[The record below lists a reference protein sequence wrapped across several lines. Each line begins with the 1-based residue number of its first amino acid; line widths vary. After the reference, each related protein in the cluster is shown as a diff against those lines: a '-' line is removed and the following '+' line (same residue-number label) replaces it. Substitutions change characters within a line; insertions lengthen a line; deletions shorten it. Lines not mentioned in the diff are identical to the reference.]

1 VTDFRGIER
10 ASGVCGGE
18 PRIAGTRI
26 PVWVLVQARRLHTC
40 DADIL
45 RIYSSLREEDLVNAW
60 NYYQHHQDEIE
71 RQIRD
76 NETA

>member
-1 VTDFRGIER
+1 MTDFHGIDR
-10 ASGVCGGE
+10 APDVCGGE
-18 PRIAGTRI
+18 PRIANTRI
-26 PVWVLVQARRLHTC
+26 PVWILVQARRLGTC

-45 RIYSSLREEDLVNAW
+45 RIYPSLEEEDLVNAW

-71 RQIRD
+71 QQIRT